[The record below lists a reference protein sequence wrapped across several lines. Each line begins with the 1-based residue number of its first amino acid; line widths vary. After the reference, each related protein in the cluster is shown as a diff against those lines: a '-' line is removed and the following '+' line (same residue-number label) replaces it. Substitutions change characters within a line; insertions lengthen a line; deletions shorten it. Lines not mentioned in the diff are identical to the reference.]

1 LLEKNVFFIA
11 SPVNSQLTITTHIFA
26 VLAHHNDDDAVTSDM
41 LAKGFG
47 TNPVAI
53 RRVLSKLKKAG
64 LVASCRGAGGGS
76 VVAKSA
82 DIITFTMHMPQLLT
96 IRRAVLGRHTCH
108 RADGIN
114 ITPIIGDY
122 ANDLFQD
129 EEQALLKSD
138 QPKGKL

>member
-1 LLEKNVFFIA
+1 MHAAFQARPKWHAYENKAAGAPGLAAGGNGPPSPLLRGGGQRQLVRGA
-11 SPVNSQLTITTHIFA
+11 SQQQAS
-26 VLAHHNDDDAVTSDM
+26 
-41 LAKGFG
+41 
-47 TNPVAI
+47 
-53 RRVLSKLKKAG
+53 

-96 IRRAVLGRHTCH
+96 IRRAVLGRHTGH

>member
-1 LLEKNVFFIA
+1 MFFIA

-76 VVAKSA
+76 LVAKSA

-96 IRRAVLGRHTCH
+96 IRRAVLGHHTGH
-108 RADGIN
+108 LADGIN
-114 ITPIIGDY
+114 ITPIIGNY

>member
-1 LLEKNVFFIA
+1 MCFIA

-96 IRRAVLGRHTCH
+96 IRRAVLGRHTGH

-114 ITPIIGDY
+114 ITLIIGDY
-122 ANDLFQD
+122 ANDFFQD

>member
-1 LLEKNVFFIA
+1 MFFIA

-96 IRRAVLGRHTCH
+96 IRRAVLGRDTGHL
-108 RADGIN
+108 ADGIN
-114 ITPIIGDY
+114 IIPIIGDY